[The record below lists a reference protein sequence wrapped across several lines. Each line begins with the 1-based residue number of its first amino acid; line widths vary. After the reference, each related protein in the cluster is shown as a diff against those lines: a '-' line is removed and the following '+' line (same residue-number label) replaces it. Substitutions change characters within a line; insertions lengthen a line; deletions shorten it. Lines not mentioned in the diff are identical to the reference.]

1 MRTRYKAPVKVSE
14 SFDKAAENSKKRR
27 KAKASSPF
35 SIRLSVDER
44 AYLDGLAGDQSLGAY
59 IREVLLGDRVK
70 KRRILRKPKME
81 DIQYA
86 MLLSALGQSRL
97 SANVNQLAKHA
108 NMGTLDC
115 SQDVEQQLEDACAAL
130 FAMRNALFLALGYRP
145 NGKGDKQ

>member
-1 MRTRYKAPVKVSE
+1 MKTRYKAPIKVSE
-14 SFDKAAENSKKRR
+14 SFDQAVGNKRKR
-27 KAKASSPF
+27 KKAKSSSPF
-35 SIRLSVDER
+35 SIRLSADER

-59 IREVLLGDRVK
+59 IRGVLLGERVE
-70 KRRILRKPKME
+70 KRKILRKPKME

-108 NMGTLDC
+108 NTGTLDC
-115 SQDVEQQLEDACAAL
+115 SQDVEEQLEEACAAL

-145 NGKGDKQ
+145 NGKENAQ